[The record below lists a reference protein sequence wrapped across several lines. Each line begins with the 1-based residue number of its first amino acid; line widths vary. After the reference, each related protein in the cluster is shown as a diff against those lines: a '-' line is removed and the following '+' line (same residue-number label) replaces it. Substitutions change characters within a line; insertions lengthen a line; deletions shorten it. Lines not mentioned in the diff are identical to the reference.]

1 MHSAVNLFLTE
12 ICPDIAAQSDDNALQ
27 VDTGGL
33 GDLEKVF
40 ANIYEI

>member
-12 ICPDIAAQSDDNALQ
+12 ICPDIASQSDDDALQ
-27 VDTGGL
+27 VDTG